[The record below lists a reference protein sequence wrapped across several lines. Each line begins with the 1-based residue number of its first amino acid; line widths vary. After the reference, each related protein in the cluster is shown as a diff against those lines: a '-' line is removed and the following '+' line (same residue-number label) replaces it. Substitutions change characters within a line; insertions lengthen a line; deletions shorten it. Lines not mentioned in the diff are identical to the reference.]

1 MIPAFNNCSRAKN
14 TLAHELLA
22 AVAPTMF
29 QHVTVLVSFI
39 FAIALTHVFS
49 SASQLLLARDRVR
62 FSPLLTVSMVNAAL
76 GVIINWLGL
85 WQLQNMKH
93 WSPAEVL
100 LQLGWVIP
108 NYFSCSLV
116 AMPYSETGLLDMAVF
131 FERQRRFIFSATL
144 TLWAMSGLET
154 YVDRY
159 SFQGWKPNDW
169 IGAELFGLPL
179 GVCALLAGWAK
190 PRWLQWVGVGGM
202 FVQNIAYFVFFTLGS

>member
-1 MIPAFNNCSRAKN
+1 
-14 TLAHELLA
+14 
-22 AVAPTMF
+22 MF

-49 SASQLLLARDRVR
+49 TASTLILERERVR
-62 FSPLLTVSMVNAAL
+62 FSSLLAVSMVNAAV

-85 WQLQNMKH
+85 WQLESMKH

-116 AMPYSETGLLDMAVF
+116 AMPYREAGLLDMAGF
-131 FERQRRFIFSATL
+131 FDRQRRVIFSATL
-144 TLWAMSGLET
+144 VLFVMSSIET
-154 YVDRY
+154 YLDRAN
-159 SFQGWKPNDW
+159 FEGWKPSDW

-179 GVCALLAGWAK
+179 GICALLAGWAK
-190 PRWLQWVGVGGM
+190 PRWLQWVGVGGL
-202 FVQNIAYFVFFTLGS
+202 FAQNIAYFVLYTFGS